1 MKKYIFKRLLLIIP
15 VLFGITIITFAI
27 IHLTPGGFTKTNMAM
42 DTRVSPESLNHLKSL
57 YGLDKPI
64 PVQYFEW
71 LKRFMRLDFGE
82 SFIDNRPV
90 MNKVLE
96 RLPATLLLNL
106 TAMAIIFFL
115 GIVIGVTSALKRN
128 SFYDKSM
135 TVLTFLGYSMP
146 AFWLALILM
155 LVFGVMLN
163 WFPISGLTSI
173 NFSQMGFIEKIGD
186 ILSHMAL
193 PVFVTAFGGLAYISR
208 YVKSSMV
215 ETLSQQFIKAAYAK
229 GLPENKIIFGSA
241 LKNSLLP
248 VITLLGLSLPGLI
261 GGSFIFETI
270 FAWPGMG
277 RLAYESAISFD
288 YPVIM
293 GVVTIAAFLTLL
305 GNLLADVAYA
315 LVDPRI
321 RYK

>member
-1 MKKYIFKRLLLIIP
+1 MKAYILRRLLLMIP

-27 IHLTPGGFTKTNMAM
+27 IHLTPGGFTKANMQM
-42 DTRVSPESLNHLKSL
+42 DTRISPDSINKLKAL
-57 YGLDKPI
+57 YGLDQPI
-64 PVQYFEW
+64 PVQYVKW
-71 LKRFMRLDFGE
+71 LARFIRLDFGE

-90 MNKVLE
+90 MDKVLE
-96 RLPATLLLNL
+96 RLPATLLLNI
-106 TAMAIIFFL
+106 TAMAIIFFF
-115 GIVIGVTSALKRN
+115 GIIIGVTSALKRN
-128 SFYDKSM
+128 SAYDKTM
-135 TVLTFLGYSMP
+135 TFLTFIGYSMP

-155 LVFGVMLN
+155 LVFGVNLG
-163 WFPISGLTSI
+163 WFPISGMTSI
-173 NFSQMGFIEKIGD
+173 GFSRMGIFEQIGD
-186 ILSHMAL
+186 VFSHMIL

-215 ETLSQQFIKAAYAK
+215 ETLSQQYIKAAYAK
-229 GLPENKIIFGSA
+229 GLPENRIIFKSA

-293 GVVTIAAFLTLL
+293 GVVTMAAFLTLL
-305 GNLLADVAYA
+305 GNLLADIMYA

>member
-1 MKKYIFKRLLLIIP
+1 MKKYILKRVLLMIP
-15 VLFGITIITFAI
+15 VLFGITVITFAI
-27 IHLTPGGFTKTNMAM
+27 IHLTPGGFTKANMQM
-42 DTRVSPESLNHLKSL
+42 DTRISPDSINKLKAL
-57 YGLDKPI
+57 YGLDQPVH
-64 PVQYFEW
+64 VQYVKW
-71 LKRFMRLDFGE
+71 LSRFVRLDFGE

-90 MNKVLE
+90 LDKVME
-96 RLPATLLLNL
+96 RLPATLLLNI
-106 TAMAIIFFL
+106 TAMIIIFFF
-115 GIVIGVTSALKRN
+115 GILIGVTSALKRN
-128 SFYDKSM
+128 SFYDKTM
-135 TVLTFLGYSMP
+135 TFLTFIGYSMP

-155 LVFGVMLN
+155 LVFGVNLG
-163 WFPISGLTSI
+163 WFPISGITSV
-173 NFSQMGFIEKIGD
+173 NFTQMGVIDKIMD
-186 ILSHMAL
+186 VVSHMVL

-215 ETLSQQFIKAAYAK
+215 ETLSQQYIKAAYAK
-229 GLPENKIIFGSA
+229 GLPENRIVFKSA

-293 GVVTIAAFLTLL
+293 GVVTVAAFLTLL

-315 LVDPRI
+315 MVDPRI

>member
-1 MKKYIFKRLLLIIP
+1 MKNYILRRLLLLIP
-15 VLFGITIITFAI
+15 VLFGITVITFAI
-27 IHLTPGGFTKTNMAM
+27 IHLTPGGFTKANMQM
-42 DTRVSPESLNHLKSL
+42 DTRISPDSVNKLKAL
-57 YGLDKPI
+57 YGLDLPLH
-64 PVQYFEW
+64 VQYIKW
-71 LKRFMRLDFGE
+71 LGRFIKLDFGE

-90 MNKVLE
+90 MDKVLE
-96 RLPATLLLNL
+96 RLPATLLLNI
-106 TAMAIIFFL
+106 TAMAIIFFF

-128 SFYDKSM
+128 SLYDKTM
-135 TVLTFLGYSMP
+135 TLLTFVGYSLP

-155 LVFGVMLN
+155 LVFGVNLG
-163 WFPISGLTSI
+163 WFPISGMTSI
-173 NFSQMGFIEKIGD
+173 NFGNMGLLEQISD
-186 ILSHMAL
+186 VASHMVL
-193 PVFVTAFGGLAYISR
+193 PVFVTAFGGFAYISR

-215 ETLSQQFIKAAYAK
+215 ETLSQQYIKAAYAK
-229 GLPENKIIFGSA
+229 GLTENRIIYRNA
-241 LKNSLLP
+241 LSNSLLP

-293 GVVTIAAFLTLL
+293 GVVTIAALLTLL
-305 GNLLADVAYA
+305 GNLLADIAYA